1 MQYQT
6 IGVIGA
12 GIMGQGVSFQLAKYN
27 YQVILVDVSDDKLQ
41 DARDAIRNIAR
52 FDLLMQRQKKCPAG
66 SSTDPAQNIRYTT
79 QLQEI
84 AAAQLIVENIPEKI
98 GVKEQLYEQLRDIV
112 SPGTVVAV
120 NTSATPITRLSA
132 YLKEPANVLGI
143 HFVNPVHLMP
153 TIEMVKGLFT
163 SEQTIAGAMQFL
175 ATMNMQGV
183 LVNDS
188 PGFVSN
194 RVMLMYI
201 NEAIFCI
208 QEKVA
213 TAREVDKIF
222 RGCLSHAMGPLETA
236 DLIGLDTILYSI
248 EVLYN
253 EFNDDKYRPAYLLKQ
268 MVSAGLLGKKTGEG
282 FYKY

>member
-1 MQYQT
+1 MEYKT

-12 GIMGQGVSFQLAKYN
+12 GIMGQGVSFQLAKFN
-27 YQVILVDVSDDKLQ
+27 YTVILVDISEDKLQ
-41 DARDAIRNIAR
+41 EAKENIRNIAR
-52 FDLLMQRQKKCPAG
+52 FDLLMQRQKKSPAG
-66 SSTDPAQNIRYTT
+66 VSADPAKNIRYTT
-79 QLQEI
+79 DLREI
-84 AAAQLIVENIPEKI
+84 AEARLVVENIPEKI
-98 GVKEQLYEQLRDIV
+98 GLKEQLYEQLSVIV
-112 SPGTVVAV
+112 TQDTLVAV

-132 YLKEPANVLGI
+132 FLKDPSNVLGI

-153 TIEMVKGLFT
+153 TVEMVKGFFT
-163 SEQTIAGAMQFL
+163 SGQTIERATQFL
-175 ATMNMQGV
+175 ATMHMEAV

-222 RGCLSHAMGPLETA
+222 RGCLSHSMGPLETA

-248 EVLYN
+248 EVLYH

-268 MVSAGLLGKKTGEG
+268 MVSARMLGKKTGEG